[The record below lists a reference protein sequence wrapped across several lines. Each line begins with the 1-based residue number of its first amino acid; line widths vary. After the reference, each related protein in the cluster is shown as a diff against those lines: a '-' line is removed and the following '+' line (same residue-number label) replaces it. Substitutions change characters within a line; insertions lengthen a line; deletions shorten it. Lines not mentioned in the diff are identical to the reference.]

1 MPNTFVDLTFNLTN
15 NDGNLLPEN
24 ELFNYL
30 ISFRNDD
37 IIDSFESNEM
47 IVDINEHPILNV
59 ILHENLDKFRQLLRQ
74 SVVKAVISLTTDLT
88 DLPEIEKRKKLFN
101 NRLKLRVLF
110 PTDTSMADL
119 NSQEHEGTVVTF
131 EAKVSNWSKIRTITT
146 KASYQCMSCGEFTIK
161 PYTTKML
168 DKCSCRGKL
177 EFYKPIESE
186 DTRRIILR
194 EIIDDF
200 SEKEM
205 PFTINADIY
214 NQTVREVS
222 LSDKLIVTGI
232 FRSVPLEKES
242 GKITKQFIPTI
253 QVICVRHIA
262 NITATQLPDEEL
274 MEKFRKLE
282 AENRLVNAVIDGFA
296 YNIYK
301 KRDEKKAIICSL
313 IGSKWVGQVGKG
325 NPPMIHILFV
335 GDPDTYKST
344 IMKYIT
350 NVHDNCVI
358 ADSTTVSNAG
368 IKASAVKM
376 DDGRWSIRAGL
387 MPEFN
392 KGVIFLDEF
401 GDLKEDIY
409 ADLKAPMIDGRV
421 TKHVAGEDFN
431 AQSETGILASMN
443 PVEGTYNDSKTI
455 YDNLVKLGKPLITRF
470 DLIFKFSKKA
480 TEYNSVDIRKHFK
493 KMDLGGKPTEFLTDN
508 EIKLFINYA
517 KTINPTIT
525 DSAIETSNQFF
536 VKLEEKNIEKSG
548 TETRTENAVIK
559 VAVALAKW
567 HLSDVVS
574 DSHVQE
580 ALDLYASSMGT
591 FGLHFFDG
599 EVLNEISLKKTVDG
613 KREAI
618 RLSYEKLKDENG
630 YVFPD
635 ELVRNCGTYGVFKDE
650 GEIKRILES
659 MRLEC
664 KLTEKN
670 KMYKISWSI

>member
-1 MPNTFVDLTFNLTN
+1 MDLTFNLTN
-15 NDGNLLPEN
+15 NDGKLLPEN

-30 ISFRNDD
+30 ITFRNDD
-37 IIDSFESNEM
+37 LIDSFETGDFV
-47 IVDINEHPILNV
+47 IDINEHSMLNIL
-59 ILHENLDKFRQLLRQ
+59 LYENIDTFRQTLRH
-74 SVVKAVISLTTDLT
+74 SVVKGVVSLVTDIQ
-88 DLPEIEKRKKLFN
+88 DLPEIERTKKQFN
-101 NRLKLRVLF
+101 NKLKLKVLF
-110 PTDTSMADL
+110 PTDTHISEL
-119 NSQEHEGTVVTF
+119 NSQEHEGSIVTF
-131 EAKVSNWSKIRTITT
+131 ESKVANWSKIRTITT
-146 KASYQCMSCGEFTIK
+146 KANYKCELCGELTVK
-161 PYTTKML
+161 PFMPKML
-168 DKCSCRGKL
+168 DKCGCRGKL
-177 EFYKPIESE
+177 EFFKPVESE
-186 DTRRIILR
+186 DTRRVVLR

-222 LSDKLIVTGI
+222 LSDKLIVTGV
-232 FRSVPLEKES
+232 FRSVPLLKES
-242 GKITKQFIPTI
+242 GKITQQFIPTI
-253 QVICVRHIA
+253 QVICVRHIS
-262 NITATQLPDEEL
+262 NISQTQMPSEEL
-274 MEKFRKLE
+274 LKKFKQLE
-282 AENRLVNAVIDGFA
+282 DENRLVNSVIDGFA

-301 KRDEKKAIICSL
+301 KRDEKKSIICSL
-313 IGSKWVGQVGKG
+313 IGSKWIGQVGKG

-350 NVHDNCVI
+350 NVHANCVI

-392 KGVIFLDEF
+392 KGVVFLDEF
-401 GDLKEDIY
+401 GDLKDDIY

-443 PVEGTYNDSKTI
+443 PTEGTYNDSKTI
-455 YDNLVKLGKPLITRF
+455 YDNLIKLGKPLITRF

-480 TEYNSVDIRKHFK
+480 TDYHSLEIRKHFK
-493 KMDLGGKPTEFLTDN
+493 KCDIDGKSKDLLTDE
-508 EIKLFINYA
+508 EIKLFINYV
-517 KTINPTIT
+517 KSTFDPRIT
-525 DSAIETSNQFF
+525 DSAIETSNKFF
-536 VKLEEKNIEKSG
+536 EQLEANNIEKTG
-548 TETRTENAVIK
+548 TETRTENAVMK
-559 VAVALAKW
+559 VSVALAKW
-567 HLSDVVS
+567 HMSDVVTKE
-574 DSHVQE
+574 HVQE
-580 ALDLYASSMGT
+580 ALDLYASSMAT

-599 EVLNEISLKKTVDG
+599 EVLNELSLKKTVDG

-618 RLSYEKLKDENG
+618 RLSYEKLKDESG

-635 ELVRNCGTYGVFKDE
+635 ELVRTSVTYGVFKDDAE
-650 GEIKRILES
+650 VKRILES

-664 KLTEKN
+664 KLSEKN
-670 KMYKISWSI
+670 KMYKISWSV

>member
-1 MPNTFVDLTFNLTN
+1 MPSTFVDLTFNLTN
-15 NDGNLLPEN
+15 NDGRLLPEN

-37 IIDSFESNEM
+37 IIDAFDTNEM
-47 IVDINEHPILNV
+47 IIDINEHPILNI
-59 ILHENLDKFRQLLRQ
+59 ILYENLDKFRQLLRQ

-101 NRLKLRVLF
+101 NKLKLRILF
-110 PTDTSMADL
+110 PTDTHISEL
-119 NSQEHEGTVVTF
+119 NSQEHEGSVVTF
-131 EAKVSNWSKIRTITT
+131 ESKVSNWSKIRTITT
-146 KASYQCMSCGEFTIK
+146 KASYQCQSCGEFTIK
-161 PYTTKML
+161 PFSTKIL
-168 DKCSCRGKL
+168 DKCSCNGKL
-177 EFYKPIESE
+177 EFYKPVESE

-222 LSDKLIVTGI
+222 LSDKLIVTGV
-232 FRSVPLEKES
+232 FRSVPLLKES
-242 GKITKQFIPTI
+242 GKITQQFIPTI
-253 QVICVRHIA
+253 QVICIRHISSVS
-262 NITATQLPDEEL
+262 ATQLPDEEL
-274 MEKFRKLE
+274 LQKFKQLE
-282 AENRLVNAVIDGFA
+282 AENRLVNSVIDGFA

-313 IGSKWVGQVGKG
+313 IGSKWIGQVGKG

-387 MPEFN
+387 MPEYN
-392 KGVIFLDEF
+392 KGVVFLDEF
-401 GDLKEDIY
+401 GDLKDDIY

-480 TEYNSVDIRKHFK
+480 TDYNSVDIRKHFK
-493 KMDLGGKPTEFLTDN
+493 KMDLEGKPKEFLTDE
-508 EIKLFINYA
+508 EIKIFINY
-517 KTINPTIT
+517 
-525 DSAIETSNQFF
+525 
-536 VKLEEKNIEKSG
+536 V
-548 TETRTENAVIK
+548 
-559 VAVALAKW
+559 
-567 HLSDVVS
+567 
-574 DSHVQE
+574 
-580 ALDLYASSMGT
+580 
-591 FGLHFFDG
+591 
-599 EVLNEISLKKTVDG
+599 
-613 KREAI
+613 
-618 RLSYEKLKDENG
+618 
-630 YVFPD
+630 
-635 ELVRNCGTYGVFKDE
+635 
-650 GEIKRILES
+650 
-659 MRLEC
+659 
-664 KLTEKN
+664 
-670 KMYKISWSI
+670 